1 MRRICRLATGVALL
15 ATLVVAPAARAAE
28 PLSLAQAEQKA
39 MAANPSLQAA
49 KLEAVASKAR
59 TGETF
64 GRHFGELDLVGSYNH
79 FEQNRIVVPMAEEL
93 FAIPALGM
101 SQLPWDR
108 NQVHYGLTWQVPL
121 LAAGGLHEGDRIAR
135 LSQSATEHLALF
147 TRDQIL
153 YNVRASYRNALI
165 VRHALEAGQAYQ
177 KALEKDEADAQL
189 RVKIGAMAPV
199 DAAKVT
205 YALRGAEA
213 QVAEFSAQSQT
224 AQAYLAALL
233 GEEPP
238 AGGFELSDIPGE
250 PPAPA
255 ASAEDNTKAAL
266 AGRGDLMA
274 TREGTAI
281 VEHKKHLALE
291 AFSPQLVLQGTYLRN
306 DAPSLKDPIYTREW
320 ALMMKIPLFTGLS
333 RIYAVQEADANLLA
347 ARQREKAKELEIAT
361 QVTDAEGRLDSAKA
375 LYQAGQ
381 AQRGLGQEVAR
392 VEHLKLE
399 QGAGKME
406 DYLAARGQELAGE
419 TSYWRGLYAYQGA
432 VDYLAFV
439 TARGGNHE

>member
-1 MRRICRLATGVALL
+1 MRKICWLAIGAAAL

-28 PLSLAQAEQKA
+28 PLSLARAEEKA

-49 KLEAVASKAR
+49 KWEAVAAKKR
-59 TGETF
+59 TAETF
-64 GRHFGELDLVGSYNH
+64 GRHFGELDLVGVYNH
-79 FEQNRIVVPMAEEL
+79 FERNRITVPIASDL
-93 FAIPALGM
+93 FVIPALGL

-153 YNVRASYRNALI
+153 YNIRASYRNALI
-165 VRHALEAGQAYQ
+165 VRHAIEAGQAYQ
-177 KALEKDEADAQL
+177 KALEKDEGDAQL

-224 AQAYLAALL
+224 AQAYLAALM

-238 AGGFELSDIPGE
+238 AGGFELSDISGE
-250 PPAPA
+250 PTVPT
-255 ASAEDNTKAAL
+255 ASSEDNTKAAL

-347 ARQREKAKELEIAT
+347 AKQRERAKELDITT
-361 QVTDAEGRLDSAKA
+361 QVADAEGRLDSAKA
-375 LYQAGQ
+375 LYAAGQ

-399 QGAGKME
+399 QGTGKME

-419 TSYWRGLYAYQGA
+419 TSYWRGLYAYQSA

-439 TARGGNHE
+439 TARGGDHE

>member
-1 MRRICRLATGVALL
+1 MTSLRFWIGVPLGAALC
-15 ATLVVAPAARAAE
+15 AFAAVLQAAE
-28 PLSLAQAEQKA
+28 PLTLAQAQERA
-39 MAANPSLQAA
+39 LAANPSLQAA
-49 KLEAVASKAR
+49 KLEAVAAKAR
-59 TGETF
+59 TKEAF
-64 GRHFGELDLVGSYNH
+64 GHHFGELSLVGVYNH
-79 FEQNRIVVPMAEEL
+79 FERDRLVVPMAIEL
-93 FAIPALGM
+93 FAVPALGM

-121 LAAGGLHEGDRIAR
+121 LASGGLHEGDQMAR
-135 LSQSATEHLALF
+135 LTESASEHLALF

-165 VRHALEAGQAYQ
+165 AGHALEAARAYQ

-189 RVKIGAMAPV
+189 KVKIGSMAPV

-213 QVAEFSAQSQT
+213 QVAEVSAQSET

-238 AGGFELSDIPGE
+238 AGGFELSDVPGE

-255 ASAEDNTKAAL
+255 TGAGENLSSAL
-266 AGRGDLMA
+266 ARRGDLLA
-274 TREGTAI
+274 VRAGTTI

-291 AFSPQLVLQGTYLRN
+291 AFAPQLVLQGTYLRN
-306 DAPSLKDPIYTREW
+306 DAPSLKDPLTTREW
-320 ALMMKIPLFTGLS
+320 ALMLKVPLFNGLS
-333 RIYAVQEADANLLA
+333 RVHAVQEADANLLA
-347 ARQREKAKELEIAT
+347 ARQKEKAKELEIAT
-361 QVTDAEGRLDSAKA
+361 QVTDAEGRLDAAKA
-375 LYQAGQ
+375 LYEAGR
-381 AQRGLGQEVAR
+381 AQRGLGREVAR

-399 QGAGKME
+399 QGTGKME

-419 TSYWRGLYAYQGA
+419 TAYWRGLYAYQSA
-432 VDYLAFV
+432 ADYLAFV
-439 TARGGNHE
+439 TARGGDHE

>member
-1 MRRICRLATGVALL
+1 MRRICWLAIGAAVL
-15 ATLVVAPAARAAE
+15 ATLVVAPARAAE

-49 KLEAVASKAR
+49 KLEALAAQKR
-59 TGETF
+59 TKETF
-64 GRHFGELDLVGSYNH
+64 GRHFGELDLVGVYNH
-79 FEQNRIVVPMAEEL
+79 FERDRIVVPMAKEL
-93 FAIPALGM
+93 FVVPALGM

-121 LAAGGLHEGDRIAR
+121 LAAGGLHEGDRMAR
-135 LSQSATEHLALF
+135 LSQSASEHLALF

-165 VRHALEAGQAYQ
+165 AGHALAAAQAYQ

-189 RVKIGAMAPV
+189 KVKVGAMAPV

-238 AGGFELSDIPGE
+238 AGGFELDDIPGE
-250 PPAPA
+250 PSGPT

-281 VEHKKHLALE
+281 VEHKKHLTLE
-291 AFSPQLVLQGTYLRN
+291 AFSPQLVLQATYLRN
-306 DAPSLKDPIYTREW
+306 DAPSLQDPLYTREW
-320 ALMMKIPLFTGLS
+320 ALMMKIPLFNGMS

-347 ARQREKAKELEIAT
+347 ARQREKAKELEVAT
-361 QVTDAEGRLDSAKA
+361 QVADAEGRLDSAKA
-375 LYQAGQ
+375 LYAAGQ

-399 QGAGKME
+399 QGTGKME

-419 TSYWRGLYAYQGA
+419 TSYWRGLYAYQSA

-439 TARGGNHE
+439 TARGADHE

>member
-1 MRRICRLATGVALL
+1 MRTICRLPSTLALWAALFMPL
-15 ATLVVAPAARAAE
+15 ALGAAE

-49 KLEAVASKAR
+49 KLEAVAAKKR
-59 TGETF
+59 TGEAF
-64 GRHFGELDLVGSYNH
+64 GRHFGELDLVGAYNH
-79 FEQNRIVVPMAEEL
+79 FERHRIVVPMAVDL
-93 FAIPALGM
+93 FVNPALGM
-101 SQLPWDR
+101 SQLPWDT

-135 LSQSATEHLALF
+135 LSQSATEHVALF

-165 VRHALEAGQAYQ
+165 VRHALDAAQAYQ
-177 KALEKDEADAQL
+177 KALQKDEADAQL

-213 QVAEFSAQSQT
+213 QVAEFSAQSRT

-250 PPAPA
+250 PAAPT
-255 ASAEDNTKAAL
+255 ASSEDNTKAAF

-274 TREGTAI
+274 AREGTAI

-320 ALMMKIPLFTGLS
+320 VLMMKIPLFTGLS

-347 ARQREKAKELEIAT
+347 ARQREKAKELDVAT
-361 QVTDAEGRLDSAKA
+361 QVADAEGRLDSAKA
-375 LYQAGQ
+375 LYAAGQ

-399 QGAGKME
+399 QGTGKME

-439 TARGGNHE
+439 TARGGDHE

>member
-1 MRRICRLATGVALL
+1 MRRICWLAIGAAAL

-28 PLSLAQAEQKA
+28 PLSLARAEEKA

-49 KLEAVASKAR
+49 KWEAVAAKKR
-59 TGETF
+59 TAETF
-64 GRHFGELDLVGSYNH
+64 GRHFGELDLVGVYNH
-79 FEQNRIVVPMAEEL
+79 FERNRITVPIASDL
-93 FAIPALGM
+93 FVIPALGL

-153 YNVRASYRNALI
+153 YNIRASYRNALI

-177 KALEKDEADAQL
+177 KALEKDEGDAQL

-224 AQAYLAALL
+224 AQAYLAALM

-238 AGGFELSDIPGE
+238 AGGFELSDISGE
-250 PPAPA
+250 PTVPT
-255 ASAEDNTKAAL
+255 ASSEDNTKAAL

-347 ARQREKAKELEIAT
+347 AKQRERAKELDITT
-361 QVTDAEGRLDSAKA
+361 QVADAEGRLDSAKA
-375 LYQAGQ
+375 LYAAGQ

-399 QGAGKME
+399 QGTGKME

-419 TSYWRGLYAYQGA
+419 TSYWRGLYAYQSA

-439 TARGGNHE
+439 TARGGDHE